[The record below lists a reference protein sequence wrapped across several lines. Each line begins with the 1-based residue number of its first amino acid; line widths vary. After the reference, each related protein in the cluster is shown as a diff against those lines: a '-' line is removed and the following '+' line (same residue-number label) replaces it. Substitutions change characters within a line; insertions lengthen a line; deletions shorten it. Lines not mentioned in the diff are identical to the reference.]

1 MKTITHTRGSLETT
15 DAVADSI
22 GALDQALRKSNLA
35 ARLEIPVA
43 SGQGVPITIEV
54 VLGKRQVVSTER
66 HRALPVDDAESRAF
80 DFLDL
85 DSL

>member
-1 MKTITHTRGSLETT
+1 MKTIAHTRGSLETA

-22 GALDQALRKSNLA
+22 GALDDALRENHLV
-35 ARLEIPVA
+35 ARLEIPVGTA
-43 SGQGVPITIEV
+43 QGAPITIEV
-54 VLGKRQVVSTER
+54 MLGKRQVVSTER
-66 HRALPVDDAESRAF
+66 PPALPVDDAESRAF